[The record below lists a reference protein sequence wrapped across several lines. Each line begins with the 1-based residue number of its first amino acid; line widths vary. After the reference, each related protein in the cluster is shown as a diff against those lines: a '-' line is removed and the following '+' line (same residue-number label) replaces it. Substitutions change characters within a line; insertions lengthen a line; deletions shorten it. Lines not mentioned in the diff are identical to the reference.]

1 MNRSSQYVTNPGSG
15 THVPFAG
22 LFQPAEA
29 IADAITQAGMA
40 VVRAVETVHRGIA
53 YRQTVRAL
61 SRLDERT
68 LADIGIMRSEIT
80 DVARELTS
88 R

>member
-1 MNRSSQYVTNPGSG
+1 MNRSSQYITNPGNGAS
-15 THVPFAG
+15 VPFAG

-29 IADAITQAGMA
+29 IADVITQAVMA
-40 VVRAVETVHRGIA
+40 VVRAIETVHRGIA

-61 SRLDERT
+61 SRLDQRT
-68 LADIGIMRSEIT
+68 LADIGILRSEIT
-80 DVARELTS
+80 DVARDLTS

>member
-1 MNRSSQYVTNPGSG
+1 MNRSSQYVTNSPNG
-15 THVPFAG
+15 TNVPFAG

-40 VVRAVETVHRGIA
+40 VVRTVEAIHRGIA

-61 SRLDERT
+61 NRLNERT
-68 LADIGIMRSEIT
+68 LADIGIQRSEIT
-80 DVARELTS
+80 DVARELTA